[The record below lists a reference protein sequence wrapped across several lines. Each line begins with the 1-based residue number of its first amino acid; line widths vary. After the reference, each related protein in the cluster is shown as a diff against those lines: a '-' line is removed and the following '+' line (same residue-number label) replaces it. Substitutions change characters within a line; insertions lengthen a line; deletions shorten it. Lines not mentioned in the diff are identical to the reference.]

1 MVPGLHPREARDR
14 LSIFQAQFDDLWR
27 KHETYTGGEH
37 LFGLPTSEYVQLQE
51 VRKELSLLQK
61 LYGLY
66 STVND
71 TVDSYYDLLWV
82 DVDIEKINNELVE
95 FQNR

>member
-1 MVPGLHPREARDR
+1 M
-14 LSIFQAQFDDLWR
+14 STFQAQFDELWR

-37 LFGLPTSEYVQLQE
+37 LFGLPTSEYLQLNE
-51 VRKELSLLQK
+51 VRKELILLQK

-66 STVND
+66 NTVND
-71 TVDSYYDLLWV
+71 TVDGYYDLLWT

>member
-1 MVPGLHPREARDR
+1 MVPGLHPHEASER

-37 LFGLPTSEYVQLQE
+37 LFGLPSSEYLQLQE

-66 STVND
+66 NTVND
-71 TVDSYYDLLWV
+71 TVDGYYDNLWV
-82 DVDIEKINNELVE
+82 DVDIEKINGELVE